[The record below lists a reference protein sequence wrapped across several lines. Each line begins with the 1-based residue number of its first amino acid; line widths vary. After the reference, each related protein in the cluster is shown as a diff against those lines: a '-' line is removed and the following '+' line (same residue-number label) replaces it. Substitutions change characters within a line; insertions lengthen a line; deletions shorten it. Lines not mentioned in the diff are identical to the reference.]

1 MDLLTIILLLTTN
14 LILKIIS
21 FIYIYLDAKQKN
33 NEPVLWVLINIYAG
47 FIGISLYILS
57 QLKNECENINKIYCR
72 YLIFYVCFSIISITI
87 ITSILLN
94 NIILL
99 KYKNHSIISYGF
111 YILML
116 KISLQMPYEKLN
128 QDICLNSPTHYHT
141 KKLI

>member
-1 MDLLTIILLLTTN
+1 MDLLTIILLLITN

-21 FIYIYLDAKQKN
+21 LIYIYLDAKQKN

-47 FIGISLYILS
+47 FIGISLYIIS
-57 QLKNECENINKIYCR
+57 QLKNEYENINKIYCR

-99 KYKNHSIISYGF
+99 TI
-111 YILML
+111 
-116 KISLQMPYEKLN
+116 
-128 QDICLNSPTHYHT
+128 
-141 KKLI
+141 

>member
-1 MDLLTIILLLTTN
+1 MDLLTIILLLITN

-21 FIYIYLDAKQKN
+21 LIYIYLDAKQKN

-57 QLKNECENINKIYCR
+57 QLKNEYENINKIYCR

-99 KYKNHSIISYGF
+99 TI
-111 YILML
+111 
-116 KISLQMPYEKLN
+116 
-128 QDICLNSPTHYHT
+128 
-141 KKLI
+141 